1 MIKVFLS
8 HDWGYENI
16 VHEKVVRVAS
26 QLRKKM
32 IDVWIDTDN
41 MRRNIVDSMCD
52 GIDHCDVFI
61 VFVTRKYIHKVQF
74 GDDLDN
80 VRREFMYAQSRGK
93 RMIAIKFDDLL
104 PKKWQGPVGMLLGSS
119 LYVDLVD
126 SASQKG
132 IPTLVST
139 IRKAVVKCQMNSVMT
154 TAQVAVR
161 LRTPSPQRRR
171 PLSPRSIRGKA
182 NLTESVT
189 HNNQSETTIKKRL
202 DRAAMLVGITPST
215 RLSDTM
221 MGILY
226 TLNLSSDKSPF
237 ICKLNRIEV
246 ELGLVNCETTPTC
259 ENL

>member
-1 MIKVFLS
+1 MDQMIKVFLS

-104 PKKWQGPVGMLLGSS
+104 T
-119 LYVDLVD
+119 YVYAL
-126 SASQKG
+126 
-132 IPTLVST
+132 
-139 IRKAVVKCQMNSVMT
+139 
-154 TAQVAVR
+154 
-161 LRTPSPQRRR
+161 
-171 PLSPRSIRGKA
+171 
-182 NLTESVT
+182 
-189 HNNQSETTIKKRL
+189 
-202 DRAAMLVGITPST
+202 
-215 RLSDTM
+215 
-221 MGILY
+221 
-226 TLNLSSDKSPF
+226 LSSSAPLDIHCIFGHPLHLWTSSA
-237 ICKLNRIEV
+237 L
-246 ELGLVNCETTPTC
+246 
-259 ENL
+259 

>member
-1 MIKVFLS
+1 M
-8 HDWGYENI
+8 
-16 VHEKVVRVAS
+16 
-26 QLRKKM
+26 
-32 IDVWIDTDN
+32 
-41 MRRNIVDSMCD
+41 
-52 GIDHCDVFI
+52 
-61 VFVTRKYIHKVQF
+61 FVTRKYIHKVQF

-132 IPTLVST
+132 ITTLVST
-139 IRKAVVKCQMNSVMT
+139 IRKAAVKCQMNSVMT

-171 PLSPRSIRGKA
+171 PLSPRPIRGKT

-189 HNNQSETTIKKRL
+189 HNNQNETTIKKRL

-215 RLSDTM
+215 SVLVYSLHVFKPENLIRHPKSNPAEKNVNFLPIS
-221 MGILY
+221 ILTNSLNNPGVLCNIY
-226 TLNLSSDKSPF
+226 FRIINLSPHPSCICLHTEDKNNQ
-237 ICKLNRIEV
+237 IRK
-246 ELGLVNCETTPTC
+246 
-259 ENL
+259 